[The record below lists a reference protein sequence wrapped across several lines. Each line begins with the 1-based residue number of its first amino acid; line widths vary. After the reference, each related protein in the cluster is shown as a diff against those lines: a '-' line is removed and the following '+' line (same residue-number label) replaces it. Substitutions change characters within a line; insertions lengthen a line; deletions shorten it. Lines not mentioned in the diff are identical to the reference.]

1 MGNNYKLDGFKDNKY
16 ILKED
21 LVDYIKK
28 TTNYE
33 KESSIRWVIHELV
46 KSGEITKIDSEHYY
60 NGALKEFFPK
70 NESNRKK
77 EVNEFVKEKYS
88 NLDII
93 IYASTILNEW
103 LNHQVSRNIIFVEVE
118 KFYMEDV
125 FASLRDYFKN
135 GVLLNPSIDD
145 YYLYAKDDMIVV
157 SNLITRAPMHKNSR
171 EIRIE
176 KLIVD
181 IFSNDLI
188 SEFFSHSEYDTVIN
202 SVFNM
207 YKVNIKKVFSY
218 AKRRNLSEK
227 LKKYVNSQY
236 PSEVN
241 KWLMKLLSQESI

>member
-33 KESSIRWVIHELV
+33 KKSSIRWVIHELV
-46 KSGEITKIDSEHYY
+46 KSGDITKIDSEHFY
-60 NGALKEFFPK
+60 NGVLKEFFPK
-70 NESNRKK
+70 NESKRKK
-77 EVNEFVKEKYS
+77 EVNEFVREKYS

-93 IYASTILNEW
+93 IYESTILNEW

-125 FASLRDYFKN
+125 FASLRYYFKN
-135 GVLLNPSIDD
+135 DVLLNPSTDD

-157 SNLITRAPMHKNSR
+157 SNLITRAPMHKNSY

-181 IFSNDLI
+181 LFSNDLI
-188 SEFFSHSEYDTVIN
+188 SEFFSHSEYDSIIN
-202 SVFNM
+202 SIFNM
-207 YKVNIKKVFSY
+207 YKVNIKKIFSY
-218 AKRRNLSEK
+218 AKRRNLSDK
-227 LKKYVNSQY
+227 LEQYVNKQY
-236 PSEVN
+236 PSGAN
-241 KWLMKLLSQESI
+241 K